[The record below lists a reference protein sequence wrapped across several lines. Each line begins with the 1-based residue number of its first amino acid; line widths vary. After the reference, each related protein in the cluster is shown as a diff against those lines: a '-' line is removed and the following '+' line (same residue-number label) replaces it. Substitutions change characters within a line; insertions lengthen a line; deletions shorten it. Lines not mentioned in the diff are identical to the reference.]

1 MTSPSEIRATLM
13 NFALKRLQAEC
24 AEPRPRV
31 SISEA
36 VTQLAVLRGQL
47 YGRQLG

>member
-1 MTSPSEIRATLM
+1 MSPSEVRAALM
-13 NFALKRLQAEC
+13 DVACERLKAE
-24 AEPRPRV
+24 RV
-31 SISEA
+31 GVSEA